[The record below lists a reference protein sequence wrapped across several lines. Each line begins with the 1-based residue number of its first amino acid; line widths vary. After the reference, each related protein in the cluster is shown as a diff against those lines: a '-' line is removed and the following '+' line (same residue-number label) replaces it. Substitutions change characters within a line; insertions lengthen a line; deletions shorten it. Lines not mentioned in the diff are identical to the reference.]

1 MIFPLLLIKFYFHY
15 KDTNFFSMF
24 VFIKLVDFTVQLCII
39 IEKNVDIQIS
49 ILFQNNHS
57 FTRLAKCNGLK
68 VYFSAVSMSYN

>member
-24 VFIKLVDFTVQLCII
+24 VFAKLVDFTVQLCII

-49 ILFQNNHS
+49 ILFQNRHS
-57 FTRLAKCNGLK
+57 LTRLAKCNGLK
-68 VYFSAVSMSYN
+68 VYFSAVSMSCN